1 MPIEPRHLLD
11 LARRL
16 VGPAPGAVEA
26 DLRRGISTA
35 YYALFHLLMKEA
47 MTSFVT
53 DPSFR
58 SRVAR
63 ALQHGPMKSVCEKYN
78 PARPNGAGQF
88 VTQQSHGFPAQII
101 APDVRQI
108 AAAFIA
114 LHEAREQADYEQADY
129 DDGATIQHT
138 EALAAVQQAET
149 AFQAWLTAQADSSS
163 VAFLQE
169 LLCRSIIK
177 R

>member
-1 MPIEPRHLLD
+1 MFAKNTTQHVRTVLGSSL
-11 LARRL
+11 
-16 VGPAPGAVEA
+16 
-26 DLRRGISTA
+26 
-35 YYALFHLLMKEA
+35 
-47 MTSFVT
+47 
-53 DPSFR
+53 PS
-58 SRVAR
+58 R
-63 ALQHGPMKSVCEKYN
+63 ATV
-78 PARPNGAGQF
+78 F
-88 VTQQSHGFPAQII
+88 QSQII

-114 LHEAREQADYEQADY
+114 LHEAREQADY

>member
-16 VGPAPGAVEA
+16 IGPAPGAVEA

-35 YYALFHLLMKEA
+35 YYALFHLLIKEA

-58 SRVAR
+58 PRVAR

-88 VTQQSHGFPAQII
+88 VTQQSHGIPAQII
-101 APDVRQI
+101 APDVPKSRPR
-108 AAAFIA
+108 
-114 LHEAREQADYEQADY
+114 L
-129 DDGATIQHT
+129 
-138 EALAAVQQAET
+138 
-149 AFQAWLTAQADSSS
+149 S
-163 VAFLQE
+163 
-169 LLCRSIIK
+169 LCTRPESTRTMMTGRLYSIRK
-177 R
+177 L

>member
-35 YYALFHLLMKEA
+35 YYALFHLLIKEA

-58 SRVAR
+58 PRVAR

-114 LHEAREQADYEQADY
+114 LHEAREQADY

>member
-16 VGPAPGAVEA
+16 IGPAPGAIEA

-35 YYALFHLLMKEA
+35 YYALFHLLIKEA

-58 SRVAR
+58 PRVAR
-63 ALQHGPMKSVCEKYN
+63 ALQHGPTKSVCEKYN

-88 VTQQSHGFPAQII
+88 VTQQSHGIPAQII

-114 LHEAREQADYEQADY
+114 LHEAREQADY

>member
-1 MPIEPRHLLD
+1 
-11 LARRL
+11 
-16 VGPAPGAVEA
+16 
-26 DLRRGISTA
+26 
-35 YYALFHLLMKEA
+35 
-47 MTSFVT
+47 
-53 DPSFR
+53 
-58 SRVAR
+58 
-63 ALQHGPMKSVCEKYN
+63 MKSVCEKYN

-114 LHEAREQADYEQADY
+114 LHEAREQADY

-149 AFQAWLTAQADSSS
+149 AFQEWLTAQADSSS